1 MEFEKMALHL
11 ILSAYLALS
20 FKSLGNDSLFKFES
34 NFLLPLD
41 ILIGWTNG
49 KLNWHISYGNVKRTE
64 KNVIHL
70 ENISKK
76 PLLIEKNYTLTC
88 QLRY

>member
-1 MEFEKMALHL
+1 MRLKQNENVQNMEFEKMALHL

-41 ILIGWTNG
+41 SFNW
-49 KLNWHISYGNVKRTE
+49 LNKWKIELAYQLWKYE
-64 KNVIHL
+64 KNRQKNAIHL
-70 ENISKK
+70 ENISEK
-76 PLLIEKNYTLTC
+76 PS
-88 QLRY
+88 